1 MPNPI
6 CVWLSSSLFRAFC
19 RWDYISFQFTVSK
32 KKSFEPNQNCCNKL
46 LGEQTVHPSIAEC
59 RRIAITWSPEVFH
72 VEKNKS
78 NLVFIPVEKRR
89 MPFLCNL
96 FAPFI
101 CCGSNHSH
109 QIILKISIASFF
121 SLSAMNSTFFAGCNS
136 NISWI
141 NRTCIGAEK
150 SAIDLH
156 LYDLPREKNVEWK
169 KADGKIAF

>member
-1 MPNPI
+1 MARMHLYVIFGNRIIFTRNKTHEKCQIQYAFGCPAHFFAHFVDGI
-6 CVWLSSSLFRAFC
+6 TYHFSLRSA
-19 RWDYISFQFTVSK
+19 

-46 LGEQTVHPSIAEC
+46 LGEQTVHPHTDIACIAEC

-121 SLSAMNSTFFAGCNS
+121 SLSAMNSTFFTGCNS
-136 NISWI
+136 NIS
-141 NRTCIGAEK
+141 
-150 SAIDLH
+150 
-156 LYDLPREKNVEWK
+156 
-169 KADGKIAF
+169 